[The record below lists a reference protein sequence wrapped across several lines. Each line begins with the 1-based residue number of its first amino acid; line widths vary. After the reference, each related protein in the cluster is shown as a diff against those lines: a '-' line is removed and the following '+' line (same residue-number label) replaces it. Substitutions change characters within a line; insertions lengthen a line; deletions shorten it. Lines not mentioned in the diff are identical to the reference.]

1 MLRQIALLLF
11 SCAWL
16 PAQVERAAIVGNV
29 TDKSGAAMPGVA
41 VLVTNEA
48 TNTSTMLASDEC
60 GGYTAV
66 NLIPGNYKITGS
78 RSGFRPVTFR
88 NFVLQVGQTARLDI
102 GMEVGSVEQSVEV
115 TAAIPLLQTEAPL

>member
-11 SCAWL
+11 SCALL

-48 TNTSTMLASDEC
+48 TNTSTLLASDES

-66 NLIPGNYKITGS
+66 NLIPGNYKVTAS
-78 RSGFRPVTFR
+78 RSGFRPVTG
-88 NFVLQVGQTARLDI
+88 NSSARSIDRCAWRRRKWWT
-102 GMEVGSVEQSVEV
+102 GWC
-115 TAAIPLLQTEAPL
+115 AISNWSLGPRTC